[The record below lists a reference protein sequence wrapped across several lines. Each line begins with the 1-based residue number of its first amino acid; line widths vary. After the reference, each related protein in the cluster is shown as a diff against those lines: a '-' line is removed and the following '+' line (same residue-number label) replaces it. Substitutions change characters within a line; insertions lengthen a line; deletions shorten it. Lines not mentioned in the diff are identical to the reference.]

1 MNDQMG
7 IVPDKLSAIL
17 KENNEYSV
25 KKDIFKNRFSIF
37 IKTFLLI
44 WNTMLIQ

>member
-1 MNDQMG
+1 MNDQIG
-7 IVPDKLSAIL
+7 IIPDKLSAIL
-17 KENNEYSV
+17 KKNNQYQL
-25 KKDIFKNRFSIF
+25 KIDIFKNRFSIF